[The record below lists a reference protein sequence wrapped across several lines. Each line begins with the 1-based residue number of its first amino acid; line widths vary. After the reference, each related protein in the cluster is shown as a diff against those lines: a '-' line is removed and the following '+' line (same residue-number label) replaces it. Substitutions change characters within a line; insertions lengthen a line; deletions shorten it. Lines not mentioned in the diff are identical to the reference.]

1 MQNKVFDKNKL
12 KAEIFLLMDVVKK
25 ALEVSNVDDFLDTT
39 DIFDKWE
46 EILPEKEY
54 PIFIMAVL
62 NNIRKDS
69 IIDTIII
76 AIISKSKSQDIFL
89 SSDKDNKQ
97 IRSHLGEH
105 PFN

>member
-12 KAEIFLLMDVVKK
+12 KAEIFLLMDLVKK
-25 ALEVSNVDDFLDTT
+25 ALEVSSIDDFLDTT

-89 SSDKDNKQ
+89 SSDKDNKHM
-97 IRSHLGEH
+97 RSHLGEH

>member
-1 MQNKVFDKNKL
+1 MQYKILDKDRL
-12 KAEIFLLMDVVKK
+12 KTEIFLLMDFVKN
-25 ALEVSNVDDFLDTT
+25 ALEVSSIDDFLDTT
-39 DIFDKWE
+39 DVFDKWE
-46 EILPEKEY
+46 QILPEEEY

-76 AIISKSKSQDIFL
+76 AIDSKSESQDIFT
-89 SSDKDNKQ
+89 SSDKNNKQ
-97 IRSHLGEH
+97 ARSHVGEH

>member
-1 MQNKVFDKNKL
+1 MQYNILDKKNL
-12 KAEIFLLMDVVKK
+12 KAEILLLMDFVKK
-25 ALEVSNVDDFLDTT
+25 ALEVSSIDDFLDTT

-76 AIISKSKSQDIFL
+76 AMISKSKSQDIFL
-89 SSDKDNKQ
+89 SSDKDNKHM
-97 IRSHLGEH
+97 RSHFGEH